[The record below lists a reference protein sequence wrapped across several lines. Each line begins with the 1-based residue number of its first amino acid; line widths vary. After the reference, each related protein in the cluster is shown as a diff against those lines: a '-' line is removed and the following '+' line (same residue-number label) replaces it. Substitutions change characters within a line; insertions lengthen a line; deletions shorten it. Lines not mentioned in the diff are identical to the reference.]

1 MGGVLLKINS
11 QQLQKPLA
19 LRTLNGKTA
28 VPELLLQGCIVHGPV
43 RFSAPQHEAE
53 LTGGGHGGLDA
64 VQMLA
69 ILHQQPTDGGHVFR
83 LQPLPVELAVI
94 LKGLLGVQGQQLQ
107 LRHTLQHAQ
116 QLLHLC
122 PNALLRQNIQIA
134 GMNEVEGQLSVRRYD
149 AAVFNIIDADELPGR
164 FFPAHADSLHT

>member
-11 QQLQKPLA
+11 QQFQKPLA
-19 LRTLNGKTA
+19 LRTLYGKTA
-28 VPELLLQGCIVHGPV
+28 VPELLLQRRIVHGSV
-43 RFSAPQHEAE
+43 RFSAPQREAE

-64 VQMLA
+64 VQMLT
-69 ILHQQPTDGGHVFR
+69 ILHQQPTDGGHIFR

-122 PNALLRQNIQIA
+122 PNARFGQDIQIA

-149 AAVFNIIDADELPGR
+149 TVIFNIIDADELPGR

>member
-1 MGGVLLKINS
+1 
-11 QQLQKPLA
+11 
-19 LRTLNGKTA
+19 
-28 VPELLLQGCIVHGPV
+28 
-43 RFSAPQHEAE
+43 
-53 LTGGGHGGLDA
+53 
-64 VQMLA
+64 MLA
-69 ILHQQPTDGGHVFR
+69 ILHQQPTDGGHVFL

-107 LRHTLQHAQ
+107 FRHAFQHAQ

-134 GMNEVEGQLSVRRYD
+134 GMNEVEGQLSVRCYN
-149 AAVFNIIDADELPGR
+149 AAAFNIIDADELPGR

>member
-1 MGGVLLKINS
+1 MAPSVFLRRSTKQNS
-11 QQLQKPLA
+11 
-19 LRTLNGKTA
+19 R
-28 VPELLLQGCIVHGPV
+28 E
-43 RFSAPQHEAE
+43 EAWWS
-53 LTGGGHGGLDA
+53 GRC
-64 VQMLA
+64 QMLA
-69 ILHQQPTDGGHVFR
+69 ILHQQPTDGGHIFR

-134 GMNEVEGQLSVRRYD
+134 GMNEVEGQLSAPVTTLSFVMSSMPMSCRVD
-149 AAVFNIIDADELPGR
+149 FFLLMPIPSTHNIVV
-164 FFPAHADSLHT
+164 

>member
-1 MGGVLLKINS
+1 MAKNFNSSALPEHCYAVLPGS
-11 QQLQKPLA
+11 GQLI
-19 LRTLNGKTA
+19 
-28 VPELLLQGCIVHGPV
+28 EV
-43 RFSAPQHEAE
+43 RRGEKGYYPCAYSTSDREY
-53 LTGGGHGGLDA
+53 
-64 VQMLA
+64 
-69 ILHQQPTDGGHVFR
+69 
-83 LQPLPVELAVI
+83 I

-122 PNALLRQNIQIA
+122 PNALFGQDIQIA

-149 AAVFNIIDADELPGR
+149 AVIFNIIDADELPGR